1 MVGATFERPG
11 FRLSKFFG
19 KRGFLT
25 AIFSPSLRGPWFLS
39 AERGPFGRY
48 YYFSEKKS
56 DTLGTI
62 SRGSFAFHN
71 DISPFYFILLIGF
84 PCVIIYFSLKSKF
97 EKKIF
102 AQREVAI
109 GLW

>member
-1 MVGATFERPG
+1 MAGVIFERPG
-11 FRLSKFFG
+11 FRLAKFFG

-25 AIFSPSLRGPWFLS
+25 AIFLPSLRGPWFLS

-48 YYFSEKKS
+48 YYFSGKKS

-62 SRGSFAFHN
+62 SRESFAFHN

-84 PCVIIYFSLKSKF
+84 RCFIIYFSPNGKF

-102 AQREVAI
+102 AQPEVAI
-109 GLW
+109 GLL

>member
-1 MVGATFERPG
+1 MLWTGRQEWSRFQGEIGMAGMISERPG

-25 AIFSPSLRGPWFLS
+25 AIFLPALRGPWFLS

-48 YYFSEKKS
+48 YYFSGKKS
-56 DTLGTI
+56 DTLGAI

-71 DISPFYFILLIGF
+71 DISPFYFISF
-84 PCVIIYFSLKSKF
+84 HS
-97 EKKIF
+97 
-102 AQREVAI
+102 
-109 GLW
+109 